1 MKKSQEIRG
10 MIILG
15 VSICIAYF
23 FTWKNLKEYREHL
36 NQREEYLQ
44 KKIVKTKRYEEIQHQ
59 LKIVEVSIPKMKQE
73 KWQENSFCHVLE
85 FEVLLHKLL
94 EKYCLR
100 LCTLGRIQQED
111 DQRTISGRIQ
121 GSIYDILLFLEE
133 IENYPKLVSL
143 SEQYWKLENYKH
155 QEGVLECNF
164 IFYVKEGEY
173 DLSSIINNKKISRE
187 AFVYFSRQEK
197 E

>member
-85 FEVLLHKLL
+85 FEVL
-94 EKYCLR
+94 R
-100 LCTLGRIQQED
+100 
-111 DQRTISGRIQ
+111 S
-121 GSIYDILLFLEE
+121 EE
-133 IENYPKLVSL
+133 HT
-143 SEQYWKLENYKH
+143 SELQ
-155 QEGVLECNF
+155 
-164 IFYVKEGEY
+164 
-173 DLSSIINNKKISRE
+173 
-187 AFVYFSRQEK
+187 SRQYL
-197 E
+197 